1 MRRCGLV
8 VILVAAVVLDIV
20 SLSYLKWQE
29 YITLSEGIEIN
40 ILGVLVVVTIW
51 YAKSTKG
58 IQKATADQVAATR
71 EQAEISRKATEIALN
86 NTQNAVLPI
95 VRVAPDGGIQTQ
107 LESGEVYVKTAGVKY
122 GNIGKGPALNLR
134 VRLRYDQEEC
144 SYIKCSDALGVGEE
158 GTFEWSSEEEVLPL
172 PAGSDEYD
180 VVAEYTDVYRR
191 EFISTLF
198 LLPGGQRVFSFRQ
211 VPEVEEQIGTECVM
225 CHAPGMDSQS
235 E

>member
-8 VILVAAVVLDIV
+8 VILVAVLVFDIV

-29 YITLSEGIEIN
+29 HITLSEGIEIN

-95 VRVAPDGGIQTQ
+95 VRVAPDGGSMTPTGRGIF
-107 LESGEVYVKTAGVKY
+107 YVIKAGVRY
-122 GNIGKGPALNLR
+122 SNIGKGPALNLK
-134 VRLRYDQEEC
+134 VWLRNMEEET
-144 SYIKCSDALGVGEE
+144 SSIRHTDALGVGEE
-158 GTFEWSSEEEVLPL
+158 GRFEWSSEEDNLPVL
-172 PAGSDEYD
+172 GVSDEYD

-191 EFISTLF
+191 EFSSTSFF
-198 LLPGGQRVFSFRQ
+198 LSTGQREFSFRQ
-211 VPEVEEQIGTECVM
+211 VPEVEEQIGTE
-225 CHAPGMDSQS
+225 
-235 E
+235 